1 MYKAIVNYRK
11 DDTSMEAEIFFE
23 DFADALEEIAD
34 IKSQACVE
42 SVVLY
47 EGFTLASKPATV
59 WNVIAEV
66 IV

>member
-1 MYKAIVNYRK
+1 MYKAIVCYRK

-23 DFADALEEIAD
+23 DFADALEEISD
-34 IKSQACVE
+34 IKSQACVQ

-47 EGFTLASKPATV
+47 EGITLASRLDTV

>member
-1 MYKAIVNYRK
+1 MYKVVVNYRK
-11 DDTSMEAEIFFE
+11 DDTAMEAEIFFE

-34 IKSQACVE
+34 IESQACVE

-47 EGFTLASKPATV
+47 QGFTLASKQATV
-59 WNVIAEV
+59 WNVIAEA